1 MNNVYYGK
9 LVFEL
14 SKPGRVGYSLPKSE
28 ISGYCISEM
37 PDVLKRQSK
46 TILPECD
53 ELTVVR
59 NYWNSQ
65 RSTIWWPSPLPTS

>member
-59 NYWNSQ
+59 
-65 RSTIWWPSPLPTS
+65 PSFHPCGICAGQPEGL